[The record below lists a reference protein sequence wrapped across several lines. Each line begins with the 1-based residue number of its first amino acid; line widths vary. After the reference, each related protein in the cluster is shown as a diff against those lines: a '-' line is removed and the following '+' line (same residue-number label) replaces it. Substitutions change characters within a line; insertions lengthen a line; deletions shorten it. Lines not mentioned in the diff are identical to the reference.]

1 MLTRLKQGIATFGR
15 YAFASVLSACQYVSS
30 AGNLLVNLEG
40 KLVSFAGS
48 TNTVANEVITG
59 ASTVASLLVTSF
71 TRVPANFRLILAKS
85 KIIQPMSQQVE
96 DNPDLAKEGSL
107 YLKADGSYISRYR
120 GKVHLGSLRDE
131 SDTLLV
137 DMTKFPK
144 NLSNANFVNSVLDIT
159 SVIRHTAA
167 RKKPINFKSLGW
179 RGRIFYLLNAPLS
192 VLSCFFGPLN
202 IYYFSHTVV
211 MGLIYLLRKMMPAPI
226 DQPDN
231 EEKIMHMGGVIAI
244 SVFILL
250 ARAIN
255 TVAYDLKIA
264 NANTLE
270 IASAIDK
277 GELPTN
283 WSLLLATAL
292 ITLPSAPSVTMLSH
306 NSTLKS
312 LSHIADQL
320 PFHIPFPL
328 INAVTKFSTISA
340 TQGHILKSAP
350 SIYNIILRT
359 LNRVEGNPP
368 QETTSI
374 GCSLMLKTLFYG
386 TCILTCLTDGFTGAA
401 SVANLFEH
409 PKSALALTA
418 AIVSGASLSACAFG
432 LNRQGFFRTMNYQ
445 PAVADYDIEANQGL
459 LDNDELF
466 ENVRARPNSAN
477 DFRRPPR
484 TGAITINANMML
496 NDDEDDMDD
505 APLLNASP
513 MTPISSFM
521 KLSRTY

>member
-1 MLTRLKQGIATFGR
+1 MRMLTRLKQGIATFGR
-15 YAFASVLSACQYVSS
+15 YAFASVLSTCQYVSS

-40 KLVSFAGS
+40 KLVNFAGS
-48 TNTVANEVITG
+48 TNTIVNEVITG
-59 ASTVASLLVTSF
+59 VSTVASLLVTSF
-71 TRVPANFRLILAKS
+71 TRVPANFRLILTKS
-85 KIIQPMSQQVE
+85 KVIKPLSQKIE
-96 DNPDLAKEGSL
+96 DNPDLAKEGKL
-107 YLKADGSYISRYR
+107 YLKADGSYIARYR
-120 GKVHLGSLRDE
+120 GRVNMGYLQDE
-131 SDTLLV
+131 SGTLLV
-137 DMTKFPK
+137 DMSTFPK
-144 NLSNANFVNSVLDIT
+144 NLSDANFVNSVLDIT
-159 SVIRHTAA
+159 SAIGHTAA
-167 RKKPINFKSLGW
+167 GKKPVSFKSLGW
-179 RGRIFYLLNAPLS
+179 KGRIFYLLNAPLS

-211 MGLIYLLRKMMPAPI
+211 MGLIYLLRKVMPAPS
-226 DQPDN
+226 DQPDD
-231 EEKIMHMGGVIAI
+231 EEKIMHMGGVITI

-283 WSLLLATAL
+283 WSLLLATAV
-292 ITLPSAPSVTMLSH
+292 ITLPSAPSVTMLAH

-312 LSHIADQL
+312 LTHIADQL
-320 PFHIPFPL
+320 PFHIPFPV

-350 SIYNIILRT
+350 SIYNMILRT
-359 LNRVEGNPP
+359 LNRIEGNPP

-401 SVANLFEH
+401 SVANLFQH

-445 PAVADYDIEANQGL
+445 PVVADNDLEANQGL
-459 LDNDELF
+459 LANDELND
-466 ENVRARPNSAN
+466 EVRIRPSSAN

-484 TGAITINANMML
+484 TQAMPINHL
-496 NDDEDDMDD
+496 FDKQDDMQDDMDD
-505 APLLNASP
+505 AHLLNASP
-513 MTPISSFM
+513 MTPI
-521 KLSRTY
+521 LSRTY